1 MNRSKLNFW
10 LDVILFVSF
19 FITIA
24 SLVGG
29 GRRGAV
35 DTNTPIQQTRVMVH
49 YVAGSLMLLG
59 SALHIALHWEWVK
72 AVVIRAPRKLAGRV
86 RTNRGID
93 IVLFLLFTLC
103 GVTGWV
109 VWPVAEI
116 IPGPFRLSLKDW
128 SDVHRLTGMIMFLI
142 LVFHLVLHWK
152 WVLATARRYLKPIGS
167 TAGQQPGQVRL

>member
-10 LDVILFVSF
+10 LDVILFALF

-24 SLVGG
+24 SLFGG

-49 YVAGSLMLLG
+49 CVAGSLMLFG
-59 SALHIALHWEWVK
+59 SALHIALHWEWIK
-72 AVVIRAPRKLAGRV
+72 VVIVHSPRNLARRV

-93 IVLFLLFTLC
+93 IVLFPLFALC

-116 IPGPFRLSLKDW
+116 IPGPFLLSLKDW
-128 SDVHRLTGMIMFLI
+128 SDMH
-142 LVFHLVLHWK
+142 
-152 WVLATARRYLKPIGS
+152 
-167 TAGQQPGQVRL
+167 

>member
-24 SLVGG
+24 SLFGG

-35 DTNTPIQQTRVMVH
+35 DPNMPIQQTRLIAH
-49 YVAGSLMLLG
+49 YVAGTLMLLG

-72 AVVIRAPRKLAGRV
+72 VVILRSPRKLARRV

-93 IVLFLLFTLC
+93 IVLFLLFALC
-103 GVTGWV
+103 GLTGWV

-128 SDVHRLTGMIMFLI
+128 SDMHRLTGMIMFLI
-142 LVFHLVLHWK
+142 LVLHLALHWK
-152 WVLATARRYLKPIGS
+152 WILCTARRYLKPVASNIR
-167 TAGQQPGQVRL
+167 QRPGQVRA